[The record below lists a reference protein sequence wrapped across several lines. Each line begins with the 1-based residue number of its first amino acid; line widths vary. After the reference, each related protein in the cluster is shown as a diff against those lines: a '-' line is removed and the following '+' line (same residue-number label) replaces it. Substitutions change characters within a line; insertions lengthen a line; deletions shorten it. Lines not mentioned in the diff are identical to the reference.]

1 MPTPISAQ
9 ADTAQAPYII
19 TCTDTSAQTTTTID
33 NKNAS
38 LILVTR
44 PGGYRGTIQTTLTLT
59 IKKPLLGV
67 PGGSKIEADFLD
79 ICNNPGHDLWRYG
92 DMLLKN
98 FWREELIAHTEYAYY
113 LATP

>member
-9 ADTAQAPYII
+9 ACYRID
-19 TCTDTSAQTTTTID
+19 CNDTSAQATTTLD
-33 NKNAS
+33 NQNAS

-44 PGGYRGTIQTTLTLT
+44 PGSAQGTIQTTLTLT
-59 IKKPLLGV
+59 LKTPLPGV
-67 PGGSKIEADFLD
+67 PEGSKIEADFLEVSK
-79 ICNNPGHDLWRYG
+79 NPAHPLWYYG
-92 DMLLKN
+92 DLLLKH

>member
-9 ADTAQAPYII
+9 ACYRID
-19 TCTDTSAQTTTTID
+19 CTDTSAQATTTIH
-33 NKNAS
+33 NENAS
-38 LILVTR
+38 LTMVTR
-44 PGGYRGTIQTTLTLT
+44 PGSAQGTIQTTLTLT
-59 IKKPLLGV
+59 IKTPLPGV

-92 DMLLKN
+92 DMLLKH

>member
-9 ADTAQAPYII
+9 ACYTIDT
-19 TCTDTSAQTTTTID
+19 TDTSAQATTTLD

-38 LILVTR
+38 LVMATR
-44 PGGYRGTIQTTLTLT
+44 PGGYHGTIQTTLELT
-59 IKKPLLGV
+59 IKNPLPGV
-67 PGGSKIEADFLD
+67 AGGSKIEVDFLEVSK
-79 ICNNPGHDLWRYG
+79 NPAHPLWHYG
-92 DMLLKN
+92 DLLLGH

>member
-9 ADTAQAPYII
+9 APYSISAQA
-19 TCTDTSAQTTTTID
+19 DTTQVTTAID
-33 NKNAS
+33 NKNAK
-38 LILVTR
+38 LVMVTR
-44 PGGYRGTIQTTLTLT
+44 PGSAQGTIQTTLTMT
-59 IKKPLLGV
+59 IKNPLPGV

-79 ICNNPGHDLWRYG
+79 ISKNPAHPLWRYG

-98 FWREELIAHTEYAYY
+98 FWREELIAHIEYAYY

>member
-9 ADTAQAPYII
+9 APYSI
-19 TCTDTSAQTTTTID
+19 TCTDTSAQAKTTL
-33 NKNAS
+33 NNENAS

-44 PGGYRGTIQTTLTLT
+44 PGGYHGTIQTTLTFT
-59 IKKPLLGV
+59 IKNPLPGV
-67 PGGSKIEADFLD
+67 PGGSKIEADFLE
-79 ICNNPGHDLWRYG
+79 IAKNPAHELWRLG
-92 DMLLKN
+92 DLLLKS

>member
-9 ADTAQAPYII
+9 ACYQLT
-19 TCTDTSAQTTTTID
+19 TNDTSAQATTTLD

-38 LILVTR
+38 LTMTTR
-44 PGGYRGTIQTTLTLT
+44 PGGYHGTVQTTLELT
-59 IKKPLLGV
+59 IKNPLPGV

-79 ICNNPGHDLWRYG
+79 ICNNPAHPLWHYG
-92 DMLLKN
+92 DLLLGH
-98 FWREELIAHTEYAYY
+98 FWREELIAHTEYAYC